1 MLKET
6 HSLLETPSWLL
17 PSAQVTQVN
26 RAALCHPLVIGP
38 RGLKIS
44 WTEAILKEHDIY
56 SMYYNLGFETSFES
70 KVSTPTYDNQIS
82 VPLLI
87 KYFIS
92 PCTIKGKKP
101 QSMTIISL
109 HSLSARLAILL
120 WAPIAVSRCVGQIQA

>member
-1 MLKET
+1 MYALLK
-6 HSLLETPSWLL
+6 TPSWFL

-44 WTEAILKEHDIY
+44 WKEAILKEHGIY
-56 SMYYNLGFETSFES
+56 SMYYNLGFETAFES
-70 KVSTPTYDNQIS
+70 KGSTPASDNQIS

-101 QSMTIISL
+101 QTMTIISL
-109 HSLSARLAILL
+109 HSLSGRLVILL
-120 WAPIAVSRCVGQIQA
+120 WAPTAVSRCVGQIQA